1 MSRQVAKYE
10 GITHLTCYYLPHTY
24 SLTHLLNGQGYLNLI
39 DFGLSKQLEPGKR
52 TYTICGTPMY
62 IAPEV
67 LKKTGHGSEADWWTL
82 GVLIYEMLM
91 GYTKR
96 P

>member
-1 MSRQVAKYE
+1 
-10 GITHLTCYYLPHTY
+10 
-24 SLTHLLNGQGYLNLI
+24 
-39 DFGLSKQLEPGKR
+39 
-52 TYTICGTPMY
+52 MY

-91 GYTKR
+91 GYTKG
-96 P
+96 PQPYPEPFSFS

>member
-1 MSRQVAKYE
+1 MA
-10 GITHLTCYYLPHTY
+10 LTLTPTPTPTPTPTLTLP
-24 SLTHLLNGQGYLNLI
+24 LTLTLLLI
-39 DFGLSKQLEPGKR
+39 
-52 TYTICGTPMY
+52 
-62 IAPEV
+62 EV

>member
-1 MSRQVAKYE
+1 
-10 GITHLTCYYLPHTY
+10 
-24 SLTHLLNGQGYLNLI
+24 
-39 DFGLSKQLEPGKR
+39 
-52 TYTICGTPMY
+52 MY

>member
-1 MSRQVAKYE
+1 
-10 GITHLTCYYLPHTY
+10 
-24 SLTHLLNGQGYLNLI
+24 
-39 DFGLSKQLEPGKR
+39 
-52 TYTICGTPMY
+52 MY

-91 GYTKR
+91 GYTKGAQ
-96 P
+96 PYPEPFSFS